1 MDKLVLIPFIVAS
14 VLLLN
19 NSTRKVFLWV
29 YMPMLTLV
37 PNYFDSK
44 IVQGLPEL
52 YFWSA
57 ALIPVA
63 IAWVCRG
70 FENYRYHWMDF
81 MILSYVLV
89 VFYTQWLNSDYKIAQ
104 KILFN
109 TALTNL
115 VPYILV
121 RSLFR
126 SKKEI
131 AELVKVITIL
141 GAITAA
147 FNCYEARMFVNVF
160 DEYLRKIWPHSVT
173 WDLGFIMSRA
183 GFKRAMGPFSHPIIA
198 GFFFTV
204 SLPLAIWSYHEK
216 LFKNPRTGKAV
227 LLLNVLGLFA
237 SISRAPIMGGLMGL
251 LIIYY
256 GWSRNKGTILTI
268 SGVTLSILLM
278 AALPSFIEYI
288 SVTRATAETIDQ
300 QNAAYR
306 KEMLDGYA
314 EVVAERPITGWGR
327 FSVPTVKG
335 MNSIDNQ
342 YLGVALHSGLIA
354 VSIYVLF
361 LLWTLN
367 KLFQFTRGKKFNNC
381 RARLVWCL
389 IAGWVSAIFIQGTVY
404 LGSQM
409 IQYFFILAAMGHV
422 LAEKSWAQESTR
434 LYDKPVKPR
443 PSFSFARVL

>member
-1 MDKLVLIPFIVAS
+1 MDKLVLIPFIIAS

-29 YMPMLTLV
+29 YIPMLTMV

-57 ALIPVA
+57 ALIPVV
-63 IAWVCRG
+63 IAWVFRG

-81 MILSYVLV
+81 MIFSYVLV

-121 RSLFR
+121 RSIFR
-126 SKKEI
+126 TKEDI
-131 AELVKVITIL
+131 KELVKTIALL
-141 GAITAA
+141 GAIVAA

-160 DEYLRKIWPHSVT
+160 DEYLRRIWPHSVT
-173 WDLGFIMSRA
+173 WDVGFIMSRA

-198 GFFFTV
+198 GFFFTI
-204 SLPLAIWSYHEK
+204 SLPLAIWTYYEK

-227 LLLNVLGLFA
+227 VLLNALGLLA

-256 GWSRNKGTILTI
+256 GWSRHKGTILTI
-268 SGVTLSILLM
+268 SGIAISILLM

-288 SVTRATAETIDQ
+288 SVTRATAETADQ

-306 KEMLDGYA
+306 KEMLDGYG
-314 EVVAERPITGWGR
+314 EVVAERPLTGWGR
-327 FSVPTVKG
+327 FSVPKVNG
-335 MNSIDNQ
+335 MGSIDNQ

-354 VSIYVLF
+354 VGIYTLF
-361 LLWTLN
+361 LLWTLLQLYRMV
-367 KLFQFTRGKKFNNC
+367 KDKPFNHC
-381 RARLVWCL
+381 RARLAWC
-389 IAGWVSAIFIQGTVY
+389 IIGGWVSSIFIQGTVY
-404 LGSQM
+404 LGGQM
-409 IQYFFILAAMGHV
+409 IQYLFILAA
-422 LAEKSWAQESTR
+422 LSQLLTTKSWEQESTQ
-434 LYDKPVKPR
+434 LYIKPLHPKPE
-443 PSFSFARVL
+443 FSFARIL